1 MSKIKAGADL
11 AQDDLLYLV
20 NHVFLPPK
28 LPSGDDESP
37 KQKAI
42 MLSTV
47 YDALVDFQDSVPQD
61 QRAVVESV
69 TRMLQ
74 ATISVRTQDN
84 IQLDECELNTTILD
98 MVNGKLGSVVLH
110 IVKQNAGVMITRT
123 LDKMQL
129 DLFELSPRNKDT
141 MASAGRLRR
150 YFPGVAIAM
159 RMEDHIGKTDFVS
172 SISSM
177 LYKLASA
184 KTPGSQPK
192 VKKAG
197 QFHGEERDT
206 PSPHCVTEFVTAF
219 LGPVTEPVKDA
230 GLWKNTRDE
239 IMWNDAF
246 MPWRRSPLW
255 LLLRV
260 AMQLLWHRQSP
271 EDGLSM
277 YKAFMLYLSARILRI
292 SANTRLD
299 SDYLE
304 IMRLKVARRRL
315 KLTSAGRSSQF
326 ELPESVLKALAKLD
340 LDQDVYHSLPTLD
353 SFLKSME
360 ERKQLSTQGT
370 FNKGNYMSAFPSHAL
385 PYMSAMSILR
395 EYVLFNIHSVEAWVA
410 SHLEDWIGKHI
421 DQEDTCSK
429 LSSLIVDYQI
439 TANTVYQGNPE
450 GVSMA
455 HLTIMELWVACDK
468 SAIRSQPLLREYWP
482 QIPMDLLQ
490 SLVLPFSQDMV
501 RLKKVEL
508 YLQLRLQEA
517 DSTLP
522 YIFDSFGDRMS
533 FAVRYYARSPAL
545 HTLLSQIENMAARLQ
560 NQKKQELSKVKNKYS
575 QLKANYERM
584 VCDEGSGVNRRGRP
598 YTYHPRWCKKCATFE
613 KMNSLEIDIY
623 EWPLPQEA
631 LKAQSV
637 VFELQLP
644 KYFAE
649 WRDATVFVQLRVFGC
664 EYNGVGDRREPQ
676 NDLFSY
682 EALSRYRTMPSGAGR
697 IVLSSSTKPH
707 WRTHRKTVQ
716 VDLSVTDSDVCLNNG
731 MTYHFFDQATSTKS
745 DISQRKL
752 MDTMSRGCTYQSTS
766 NALNRFLYRPSE
778 RPWGLSSNTVI
789 ANQSEAP
796 DYISVSE
803 FKALCSLPSG
813 NKLQWQNIL
822 LQLSMPEVDFRKPET
837 SFAIWQVMYQAG
849 PPSVATTQD
858 EDAGHDLR
866 QDHFT
871 FEDDTFC
878 HEFISR
884 LLHACARVKQNW
896 ESSQALANFATVA
909 TRVLSLSSSPAVHHA
924 CLDFL
929 SEARQT
935 AFAWLGKIRT
945 DSQNVTED
953 FRQELMSKASEIGLI
968 CLSTFDMEEHH
979 LKTLLADREHA
990 SVFVQACMSVQ
1001 ECLQPGAFAG
1011 GSVMNLLVA
1020 RWRKLCHRA
1029 LPLLTIAA
1037 KASDNNPFDHAIHQ
1051 YWPEYQEGKSW
1062 EPVRYVSYWIGSETS
1077 EIHGRSL
1084 PVHYNLLTGELL
1096 VNGVPVSR
1104 VSTEYK
1110 EHPTY
1115 QLLFGESILDVMPSN
1130 SPGMQFSVKALVS
1143 GHTVNL
1149 GLEGLVHQDLIV
1161 AAEKQEQD
1169 QKGRSVTWQLVPS
1182 RVFRRLLPVS
1192 FVESHVHWYDPS
1204 SNTIEFRPLSSQWT
1218 SSPENW
1224 VLSKHGDRWKLQTA
1238 TRQLVSGTSGAMK
1251 AMGAIFDAL
1260 EDLPY
1265 LHVSVAADN
1274 SAVDIDLPRL
1284 QLGFSVGARSTEI
1297 FSRQFRGMYIDPS
1310 QAIDTLMGLRSKLI
1324 FINSTGDKRA
1334 ILIPDG
1340 KVTYSSYTDQVYAR
1354 ATYVQVVVAKGSSAR
1369 VYRYNVDEQLGRL
1382 VDNGNFRSK
1391 IYLAYLHG
1399 LTSFC
1404 LPDGLTGHT
1413 GTEQALVI
1421 LGSAAARSVFNL
1433 SKADG
1438 SLLLAIASLTPM
1450 RRFYPEGLMEMQR
1463 VYWDPQLGFLSQH
1476 ILFYQK
1482 VEALLR
1488 QADRQL
1494 DIKPGFVKSLAS
1506 SRNLN
1511 PALTKRDMINC
1522 AWSRTP
1528 GFGAEEFTTSG
1539 DRVYQSRDRLRE
1551 EARSNATLRISQAL
1565 FLAKPA
1571 LIGSADISVSKLW
1584 SFFADR
1590 GRIYGPDVELPASLS
1605 YDTIWLQHNKQL
1617 IAQHWLKI
1625 HSLLGMKRSQ
1635 FGVFQLMSWFSA
1647 LAFTADDETRPMIDV
1662 LFAIA
1667 SIPEVASVARPNKTS
1682 EYDLSAG
1689 YSLVTDLITR
1699 DVEDGGYG
1707 FANSPEAKLPS
1718 LPDEEEDDAD
1728 TRRYDE
1734 YERQFDSKIAAFV
1747 SYLRLQWPCEEPTE
1761 PKKSDCAGLRT
1772 YMDVGKIMTVVR
1784 SRWKIWYQ
1792 NHLFYI
1798 YLMELVRA
1806 ISRQPLEPSA
1816 GQLPLL
1822 PELAADRRVASDKGF
1837 AATADLFCNNK
1848 PPVVRPED
1856 RPLLRFNLGQ
1866 ACGGGDSQSPSSCV
1880 QSFLRGLKVGT
1891 WTNFERRYC
1900 KDLDGS
1906 FRALLDLDLCETDS
1920 TENGLATAQNEELL
1934 EQYWKE
1940 CQAHLL
1946 AQFRS
1951 LAAFESLEAQ
1961 NGVLVNSPRICRTFF
1976 LCQLSTSNWKK
1987 LPVEWKPA
1995 LIEFA
2000 LALHDLQRARRLLR
2014 ACSSDS
2020 SLDLL
2025 KELQNAAHS
2034 NWDPMEYPQALL
2046 MEVESDITIRS
2057 IQFEIARTMTCPPD
2071 NRNAVMQLNMGE
2083 GKSSVIVPLV
2093 ASLLADGNQLVRVI
2107 VAKPQSKQM
2116 LQMLLAKL
2124 GGLLDVQVLQLPFSR
2139 ALRLD
2144 PAQVADIK
2152 ADLTGCMRNGGILL
2166 VQPEHILSFK
2176 LMGLECLINGK
2187 EATGRYLLAG
2197 QRFFDQWSRDIVDES
2212 DENFSVKFEL
2222 VYTMGTQQPIDY
2234 SPDRWKLM
2242 QNVIDVVRAVA
2253 PSVAQEMPASLEI
2266 HNQFGTGS
2274 FPRLRILKANGQQAL
2289 VDAVAS
2295 RICET
2300 GLAGLPIARQNQ
2312 ESRAALLT
2320 YLTKANLTPAEIKA
2334 VEGVKQGGLW
2344 SDATK
2349 APLLLLRGILA
2360 GGVLAFTLAQKR
2372 WKVNYGLDATR
2383 QPPTRLAVPY
2393 RAKDSPSPR
2402 SEFSHPEVVLLLT
2415 SLSYYYGGLSDDDL
2429 FMTFGHLLKSDQPD
2443 QEYNAWVADAPDIP
2457 ASFRHLEGV
2466 NIKDKP
2472 QCVRLLFPTLR
2483 YAKAAIDYFL
2493 GHIVF
2498 PKYIKEFPSKLS
2510 VSGWDIGQ
2518 VKTRPTSGFSGTNDA
2533 REVLPLSVAHLD
2545 LPNQKH
2551 TNALVLGYLL
2561 RDDNHVSLIPPRAT
2575 TGSDADQ
2582 LLNMVMGMQQEV
2594 QVLLDVGAQILEL
2607 GNVQVAKQWLRMHQ
2621 EQGNAST
2628 KQAYVYFNDDDN
2640 LCVVDLRGKT
2650 ELLQTSPFA
2659 TALNVCLVFLDE
2671 AHTRGTDLKLPDDYR
2686 AAVTLGA
2693 NLTKDRLVQAC
2704 MRMRKLGKG
2713 QTVVF
2718 CIPPEIKVKILQKVH
2733 KDEDESIELAEVLH
2747 WAIIETWV
2755 DIQRSIPLWA
2765 VQGRRFGHQKYLWDQ
2780 SQNGNQSAA
2789 SMSPQQAV
2797 KFQED
2802 EAQTIEDLYKPGERQ
2817 TKPCCADA
2825 SSHEGASSIVKH
2837 CAQFGEVN
2845 FDSAVLQEEQE
2856 REFAPEIEQER
2867 QIERP
2872 RPAKPATHR
2881 LDPVV
2886 VDFAKTGVLPA
2897 GSASFKPAFESL
2909 ELLTAAKLIP
2919 KLSEFPQDVLVTRD
2933 FARTVELEATAKQD
2947 QYLRP
2952 VQWVLT
2958 STGGDDRSGTVKHL
2972 VIVSPFEAQN
2982 LLDTV
2987 RHNAKTTLHLYAPR
3001 STLGFESLEDLR
3013 LYPTPAL
3020 PAEWSVPRHLI
3031 LQLNLFAG
3039 QLYISSF
3046 ADYTALCDMLG
3057 LDWEGGGKDGM
3068 VVCADGF
3075 VAPALNPGKSLKHSF
3090 EHSPVGF
3097 LKVYLTKVRRD
3108 CESIEKTHMG
3118 KILNA
3123 VILRPEDF

>member
-1 MSKIKAGADL
+1 
-11 AQDDLLYLV
+11 
-20 NHVFLPPK
+20 
-28 LPSGDDESP
+28 
-37 KQKAI
+37 
-42 MLSTV
+42 
-47 YDALVDFQDSVPQD
+47 
-61 QRAVVESV
+61 
-69 TRMLQ
+69 
-74 ATISVRTQDN
+74 
-84 IQLDECELNTTILD
+84 
-98 MVNGKLGSVVLH
+98 
-110 IVKQNAGVMITRT
+110 
-123 LDKMQL
+123 
-129 DLFELSPRNKDT
+129 
-141 MASAGRLRR
+141 
-150 YFPGVAIAM
+150 
-159 RMEDHIGKTDFVS
+159 
-172 SISSM
+172 
-177 LYKLASA
+177 
-184 KTPGSQPK
+184 
-192 VKKAG
+192 
-197 QFHGEERDT
+197 
-206 PSPHCVTEFVTAF
+206 
-219 LGPVTEPVKDA
+219 
-230 GLWKNTRDE
+230 
-239 IMWNDAF
+239 
-246 MPWRRSPLW
+246 
-255 LLLRV
+255 
-260 AMQLLWHRQSP
+260 
-271 EDGLSM
+271 
-277 YKAFMLYLSARILRI
+277 
-292 SANTRLD
+292 
-299 SDYLE
+299 
-304 IMRLKVARRRL
+304 
-315 KLTSAGRSSQF
+315 
-326 ELPESVLKALAKLD
+326 
-340 LDQDVYHSLPTLD
+340 
-353 SFLKSME
+353 
-360 ERKQLSTQGT
+360 
-370 FNKGNYMSAFPSHAL
+370 
-385 PYMSAMSILR
+385 
-395 EYVLFNIHSVEAWVA
+395 
-410 SHLEDWIGKHI
+410 
-421 DQEDTCSK
+421 
-429 LSSLIVDYQI
+429 
-439 TANTVYQGNPE
+439 
-450 GVSMA
+450 
-455 HLTIMELWVACDK
+455 
-468 SAIRSQPLLREYWP
+468 
-482 QIPMDLLQ
+482 
-490 SLVLPFSQDMV
+490 
-501 RLKKVEL
+501 
-508 YLQLRLQEA
+508 
-517 DSTLP
+517 
-522 YIFDSFGDRMS
+522 
-533 FAVRYYARSPAL
+533 
-545 HTLLSQIENMAARLQ
+545 
-560 NQKKQELSKVKNKYS
+560 
-575 QLKANYERM
+575 
-584 VCDEGSGVNRRGRP
+584 
-598 YTYHPRWCKKCATFE
+598 
-613 KMNSLEIDIY
+613 
-623 EWPLPQEA
+623 
-631 LKAQSV
+631 
-637 VFELQLP
+637 
-644 KYFAE
+644 
-649 WRDATVFVQLRVFGC
+649 
-664 EYNGVGDRREPQ
+664 
-676 NDLFSY
+676 
-682 EALSRYRTMPSGAGR
+682 
-697 IVLSSSTKPH
+697 
-707 WRTHRKTVQ
+707 
-716 VDLSVTDSDVCLNNG
+716 
-731 MTYHFFDQATSTKS
+731 
-745 DISQRKL
+745 
-752 MDTMSRGCTYQSTS
+752 
-766 NALNRFLYRPSE
+766 
-778 RPWGLSSNTVI
+778 
-789 ANQSEAP
+789 
-796 DYISVSE
+796 
-803 FKALCSLPSG
+803 
-813 NKLQWQNIL
+813 
-822 LQLSMPEVDFRKPET
+822 MPEVDFRKPET
-837 SFAIWQVMYQAG
+837 SFVLWQAMYQAG
-849 PPSVATTQD
+849 PGSGATGQ
-858 EDAGHDLR
+858 EGLKRCYSLR
-866 QDHFT
+866 QSHFIIN
-871 FEDDTFC
+871 DDIFC
-878 HEFISR
+878 HEFIR
-884 LLHACARVKQNW
+884 HLRHAFGRVKQNW
-896 ESSQALANFATVA
+896 ESCQTLANFAAVA
-909 TRVLSLSSSPAVHHA
+909 ARVLSLSPSPSIHTA

-929 SEARQT
+929 ADARHT
-935 AFAWLGKIRT
+935 AFAWLGKIKT
-945 DSQNVTED
+945 DSQNVAED
-953 FRQELMSKASEIGLI
+953 FRQELRAKAAEIGLI
-968 CLSTFDMEEHH
+968 CLSTFDVEDAH
-979 LKTLLADREHA
+979 LKTLLAKHEDIC
-990 SVFVQACMSVQ
+990 VFIQVCMNIQ
-1001 ECLQPGAFAG
+1001 ECLKPGAFTG
-1011 GSVMNLLVA
+1011 GSVMSLFMA
-1020 RWRKLCHRA
+1020 RWRRLCHRA
-1029 LPLLTIAA
+1029 LPLMTIAA
-1037 KASDNNPFDHAIHQ
+1037 AASENNPFDHSIYK
-1051 YWPEYQEGKSW
+1051 YWPEYQKGKKW
-1062 EPVRYVSYWIGSETS
+1062 EPVKSARHWIRSETS
-1077 EIHGRSL
+1077 EIHGRPL

-1096 VNGVPVSR
+1096 VNGIPVSR
-1104 VSTEYK
+1104 VSTNYK
-1110 EHPTY
+1110 AHPTY
-1115 QLLFGESILDVMPSN
+1115 RLLFGENILDVMPSN
-1130 SPGMQFSVKALVS
+1130 SAGMQFSVKPLVS
-1143 GHTVNL
+1143 GHIVNV
-1149 GLEGLVHQDLIV
+1149 GLEGPNNQDLIV
-1161 AAEKQEQD
+1161 VAEKKETG
-1169 QKGRSVTWQLVPS
+1169 KEGRSVKWQLVPS
-1182 RVFRRLLPVS
+1182 RVFHQMLPVS
-1192 FVESHVHWYDPS
+1192 FVHNHVHWYNS
-1204 SNTIEFRPLSSQWT
+1204 SSETVEFRPLSSQWT

-1224 VLSKHGDRWKLQTA
+1224 VLSKHGSRWKLQTA
-1238 TRQLVSGTSGAMK
+1238 TRQLVSRSSGAME
-1251 AMGAIFDAL
+1251 ATGAIFDAL

-1274 SAVDIDLPRL
+1274 STVDIDLPRL
-1284 QLGFSVGARSTEI
+1284 QLGFGFLAGSTKVY
-1297 FSRQFRGMYIDPS
+1297 SRQFRGMHIDPS
-1310 QAIDTLMGLRSKLI
+1310 QAVETLMGLHSKLI
-1324 FINSTGDKRA
+1324 LTNTIGDKRA
-1334 ILIPDG
+1334 MLIPDG
-1340 KVTYSSYTDQVYAR
+1340 QVSYSYYKHPLHTR
-1354 ATYVQVVVAKGSSAR
+1354 ATHVEVLVAKGTSAR
-1369 VYRYNVDEQLGRL
+1369 VHCYNVDEQLGRL

-1391 IYLAYLHG
+1391 IYVAYLHA

-1404 LPDGLTGHT
+1404 LPDKLTGHT
-1413 GTEQALVI
+1413 GTEQAFLV

-1433 SKADG
+1433 SKAD
-1438 SLLLAIASLTPM
+1438 SDLLLKIASLTPM
-1450 RRFYPEGLMEMQR
+1450 RQFYPEGLMEMQS
-1463 VYWDPQLGFLSQH
+1463 VQWDQSLSFLSQH
-1476 ILFYQK
+1476 ILLYDK
-1482 VEALLR
+1482 VKELFL

-1494 DIKPGFVKSLAS
+1494 DISPRLVKKLYS
-1506 SRNLN
+1506 SRTSN
-1511 PALTKRDMINC
+1511 AVFTQRDSINC
-1522 AWSRTP
+1522 SWSRVP
-1528 GFGAEEFTTSG
+1528 GFGAEKFTTSH
-1539 DRVYQSRDRLRE
+1539 DRVYQSRDRLRS
-1551 EARSNATLRISQAL
+1551 ADRSNATATFSQAL
-1565 FLAKPA
+1565 FSSKP
-1571 LIGSADISVSKLW
+1571 LLMSSCQSDQVSRMW
-1584 SFFADR
+1584 GFFIKANNID
-1590 GRIYGPDVELPASLS
+1590 GPGVELPTSLS
-1605 YDTIWLQHNKQL
+1605 FDTIWLEDTKQL
-1617 IAQHWLKI
+1617 IAQYWLEI
-1625 HSLLGMKRSQ
+1625 HSALRSKRAT
-1635 FGVFQLMSWFSA
+1635 FGVFQLMSWFST
-1647 LAFTADDETRPMIDV
+1647 LAFTADSETRAMIEV

-1667 SIPEVASVARPNKTS
+1667 SIPDVNSVDPPTKTTR
-1682 EYDLSAG
+1682 YNLSVG
-1689 YSLVTDLITR
+1689 YSPVTDVIAG
-1699 DVEDGGYG
+1699 DVVSGGYG
-1707 FANSPEAKLPS
+1707 YEKSAEAKLPI
-1718 LPDEEEDDAD
+1718 LPDEKKKQAN
-1728 TRRYDE
+1728 TRRRTE
-1734 YERQFDSKIAAFV
+1734 YKRNFDSKVEAFV
-1747 SYLRLQWPCEEPTE
+1747 SCLELQWPCKVPTKPTE
-1761 PKKSDCAGLRT
+1761 SDCAGLST
-1772 YMDVGKIMTVVR
+1772 YMDVNKILTTLR
-1784 SRWKIWYQ
+1784 SRWKLWHQ
-1792 NHLFYI
+1792 NHTFYG
-1798 YLMELVRA
+1798 YLTRLSRA
-1806 ISRQPLEPSA
+1806 LSRQSA
-1816 GQLPLL
+1816 GSLAVQLPPL
-1822 PELAADRRVASDKGF
+1822 PKLAADNRVASVNGF
-1837 AATADLFCNNK
+1837 AATADLFSLNQ
-1848 PPVVRPED
+1848 PPMVRPEN
-1856 RPLLRFNLGQ
+1856 RPVLQLKLGQ
-1866 ACGGGDSQSPSSCV
+1866 GSAEGIEQTPSPCV
-1880 QSFLRGLKVGT
+1880 QSFLRGLAVSACSD
-1891 WTNFERRYC
+1891 FERKYC

-1906 FRALLDLDLCETDS
+1906 FRALGSLDLDGKYDA
-1920 TENGLATAQNEELL
+1920 ENRFATAHNTGLL
-1934 EQYWKE
+1934 QEYLNK
-1940 CQAHLL
+1940 CQIYLL

-1951 LAAFESLEAQ
+1951 LASFESLGARDGE
-1961 NGVLVNSPRICRTFF
+1961 LVNSPRICRTFF
-1976 LCQLSTSNWKK
+1976 LSQLSTSNWKK
-1987 LPVEWKPA
+1987 LPIEWKPA
-1995 LIEFA
+1995 IIEFA

-2014 ACSSDS
+2014 AYSSGS
-2020 SLDLL
+2020 SMDLV
-2025 KELQNAAHS
+2025 KELQNIAHF
-2034 NWDPMEYPQALL
+2034 NWDPIEYPQALL

-2057 IQFEIARTMTCPPD
+2057 VQFDIAQTMASPPD
-2071 NRNAVMQLNMGE
+2071 GRNSVMQLNMGE

-2152 ADLTGCMRNGGILL
+2152 ADFTGCMRNGGILL

-2187 EATGRYLLAG
+2187 EATGRYFLAG

-2242 QNVIDVVRAVA
+2242 QNVIDVVRDVA

-2320 YLTKANLTPAEIKA
+2320 YLTKAKFTPAEIEA
-2334 VEGVKQGGLW
+2334 VEGVKQGGFW
-2344 SDATK
+2344 SGATK

-2372 WKVNYGLDATR
+2372 WRVNYGLDATR

-2402 SEFSHPEVVLLLT
+2402 SEFSHPEIVLLLT

-2493 GHIVF
+2493 GHVVF

-2510 VSGWDIGQ
+2510 ASGWDIGQ

-2582 LLNMVMGMQQEV
+2582 LLSMVMGMQQEV

-2628 KQAYVYFNDDDN
+2628 KQACVYFDDDDN

-2780 SQNGNQSAA
+2780 SQDGNQSAA